1 MKPKAR
7 SGRICGFSKPKI
19 DLMCPGMAGWET
31 ELAAIGSGSRCDC
44 DNAVLRIGDPRTSL
58 LSRGVRGLPA
68 ASTLVPAR
76 LGIDGALSMRHL
88 CLWTCLL
95 PTSLL
100 PLPCSLPA
108 PARVHSRCTAGS
120 SPAISASRL
129 VVVKMRSGFCRICP
143 PTPHRCTY
151 RYICFGAQND
161 T

>member
-1 MKPKAR
+1 
-7 SGRICGFSKPKI
+7 
-19 DLMCPGMAGWET
+19 
-31 ELAAIGSGSRCDC
+31 
-44 DNAVLRIGDPRTSL
+44 NAVLRIGDPRTSL

-100 PLPCSLPA
+100 PLSCSLPA

-129 VVVKMRSGFCRICP
+129 VVVKRGSGFCRYRFRAAPSTCRARATLTEPRYLLMQIAGCVAFARASMHSERVLYGVPWP
-143 PTPHRCTY
+143 PSDVTR
-151 RYICFGAQND
+151 
-161 T
+161 